1 MGGRTETERLAAVL
15 RSGGEE
21 FLILEEELLLLS
33 VK

>member
-1 MGGRTETERLAAVL
+1 MGDRAETERQAAVL

>member
-1 MGGRTETERLAAVL
+1 MESQTETERLAAVL